1 MTFRLGNREQLSLDF
16 PGVDLAQEVISEVI
30 ECFELFEKEQDDA
43 LRRRISD
50 IAYYRNFI
58 GLAWKIA
65 PDGDAVRMVGLT
77 ANNGDR
83 QKRLVLATPRR
94 NRPRVTEAPQDLE
107 VRITEP
113 VNVVDA
119 PEVSVRG
126 TLRFA
131 DSVQEQNQ
139 IIRVIEDSGVVHV
152 VRVPQGMMRDIV
164 RPMYED
170 EVVVTGRKVGE
181 EIRFESIDRAESRQ
195 G

>member
-1 MTFRLGNREQLSLDF
+1 
-16 PGVDLAQEVISEVI
+16 
-30 ECFELFEKEQDDA
+30 
-43 LRRRISD
+43 
-50 IAYYRNFI
+50 
-58 GLAWKIA
+58 
-65 PDGDAVRMVGLT
+65 
-77 ANNGDR
+77 
-83 QKRLVLATPRR
+83 
-94 NRPRVTEAPQDLE
+94 
-107 VRITEP
+107 
-113 VNVVDA
+113 VDA

-181 EIRFESIDRAESRQ
+181 EIRLESIDRAEC
-195 G
+195 GTWE